1 MNQLEKDAYI
11 AGFRYGMEGLEKEAG
26 AFSFLSRLLTYL
38 KSFRKPPVVA
48 GFSQVPVYLKSFREV
63 PVATGLTGI
72 SNATKPIIEG
82 ASKNGIHGLLSS
94 FAQKYPKTWKYG
106 KAGLLVGATGA
117 LEGIDRKVMD
127 EYHTVDPV
135 PNPNSVPHPGVLSR
149 YAGYL
154 NQQYP
159 SS

>member
-38 KSFRKPPVVA
+38 KSFRKPLIA
-48 GFSQVPVYLKSFREV
+48 
-63 PVATGLTGI
+63 
-72 SNATKPIIEG
+72 G